1 MNIPLTEL
9 PPNKIAQVVKMNNS
23 GPEQARLVSM
33 GLLVGTRIEVI
44 QSNYD
49 GAILVAIG
57 TLRLG
62 IGNSLAKQIVVKI
75 KKLPNTN

>member
-9 PPNKIAQVVKMNNS
+9 PPNQIAQVIKINNS

-33 GLLVGTRIEVI
+33 GLLVGTQIEVL
-44 QSNYD
+44 QSNCN
-49 GAILVAIG
+49 GAILIAIG

-75 KKLPNTN
+75 KKLPKAN